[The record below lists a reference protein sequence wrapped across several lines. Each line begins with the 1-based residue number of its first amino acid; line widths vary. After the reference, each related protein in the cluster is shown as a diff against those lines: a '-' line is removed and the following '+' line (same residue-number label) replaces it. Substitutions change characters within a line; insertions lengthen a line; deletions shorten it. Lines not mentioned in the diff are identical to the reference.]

1 MQINQVIDWIESK
14 KYYVPDEIKD
24 DAEELEKLYA
34 YLKKEWLSALLETK
48 NPEIK
53 ALYEKYQQIEPT
65 ELTHAGHYSWMESR
79 EGSVSPIESIDLRK
93 KSNEEIA
100 AYLSNFKGKKGWDEP
115 TGEGLSFTL
124 RTCAAEEPIRFS
136 ENLEYFQNIPR
147 IYQNSLLA
155 GLSQAWNDGKDLTWE
170 NILSFISNI
179 IAQNNFWSNENY
191 RTSLVQR
198 IAELISDG
206 TRTDKHAFDEKLL
219 PQAEDIL
226 LTLVEKTK
234 SDLSQM
240 NDLLT
245 AVLNSPKGKI
255 FSAMILYSLRCTRIS
270 KRKKGQRWT
279 ERIKNDFNMRLNRDI
294 EPSLDFSVILGQYLL
309 NLHYLDENWV
319 TDNIDKLFPK
329 ENEAHWKAAFTAYLF
344 FISRIDEKIY
354 FLLKQKA
361 HYGKAIVTDFGDSQ
375 TSGHLVQHICIGYLQ
390 GWEKLEDSSSLISKL
405 IKKEDFSDLS
415 EIINFL
421 WRIKKDADGTTK
433 KKIKPLWKEIFN
445 LVSQKQ
451 KEPEYQII
459 ISNLAKWLIWVEEID
474 KEVLNWAKLSAKYID
489 KNYNSYHL
497 VEGLLIHVTK
507 TPNEVGEIYLE
518 SLNAGIFPDY
528 KKEDI
533 QKIVRTLYKKGEKD
547 FATKICNLYGEK
559 GFDFLKEVFDEYRN
573 ENK

>member
-1 MQINQVIDWIESK
+1 MVQ
-14 KYYVPDEIKD
+14 
-24 DAEELEKLYA
+24 EL
-34 YLKKEWLSALLETK
+34 
-48 NPEIK
+48 N
-53 ALYEKYQQIEPT
+53 
-65 ELTHAGHYSWMESR
+65 
-79 EGSVSPIESIDLRK
+79 
-93 KSNEEIA
+93 
-100 AYLSNFKGKKGWDEP
+100 
-115 TGEGLSFTL
+115 
-124 RTCAAEEPIRFS
+124 
-136 ENLEYFQNIPR
+136 
-147 IYQNSLLA
+147 
-155 GLSQAWNDGKDLTWE
+155 
-170 NILSFISNI
+170 
-179 IAQNNFWSNENY
+179 
-191 RTSLVQR
+191 
-198 IAELISDG
+198 
-206 TRTDKHAFDEKLL
+206 KHAFDEKLL